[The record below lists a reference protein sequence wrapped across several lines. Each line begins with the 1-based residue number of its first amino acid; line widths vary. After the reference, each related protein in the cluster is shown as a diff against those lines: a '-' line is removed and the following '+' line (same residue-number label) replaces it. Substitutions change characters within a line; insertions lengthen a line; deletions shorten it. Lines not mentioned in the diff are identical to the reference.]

1 MDEED
6 TPFEKRRDHKIKATL
21 DLSGTTFKVGTYS
34 HHQGDSLFI
43 HTDEQAEP
51 TYFSVAE
58 ADLLIAALDAY
69 HKLVK
74 ELECP

>member
-1 MDEED
+1 MDEEYI
-6 TPFEKRRDHKIKATL
+6 PLEKRAYHKIKGTL
-21 DLSGTTFKVGTYS
+21 YLSGNIFKIGAYS

-58 ADLLIAALDAY
+58 ADLLIAALNAS
-69 HKLVK
+69 KA
-74 ELECP
+74 ELGED

>member
-6 TPFEKRRDHKIKATL
+6 TPLEKRQDHKIKGIL

-43 HTDEQAEP
+43 HTDEQTEP
-51 TYFSVAE
+51 VYFNVAE
-58 ADLLIAALDAY
+58 ADLLIAALNAS
-69 HKLVK
+69 KA
-74 ELECP
+74 ELGED